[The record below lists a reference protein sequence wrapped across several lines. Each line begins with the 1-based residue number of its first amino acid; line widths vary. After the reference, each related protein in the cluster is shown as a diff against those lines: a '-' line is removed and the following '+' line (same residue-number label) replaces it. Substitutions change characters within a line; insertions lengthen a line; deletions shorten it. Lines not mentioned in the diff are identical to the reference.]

1 MEANSDAHTTFYL
14 IIFRYPKNPF
24 TFNLLPFTSFHYTY
38 LKFRMMKKR
47 YYPLIFFVLL
57 GLSSCFDIEERY
69 DFKPN
74 GSCNVAY
81 TFDMSSAISV
91 LRNLMPDSIKE
102 TPQFSMVK
110 DTSLNFYSALPDST
124 QQKMSKDEAD
134 MAKTSNLSVKMDL
147 KKNIMKVGITH
158 TAKDAADLQY
168 YLQHLSK
175 ISLNSQLKAATDS
188 KQNTAFDAQQL
199 VAGEDY
205 YSYEITPHKFYR
217 VIDKAKFAAFL
228 KKTQSAFA
236 MAKAMLIETPYKVVL
251 NFAKPIKK
259 INNPKAI
266 VSADRK
272 RVTLVTNMD
281 DVVKNPSIMNL
292 KIDF

>member
-1 MEANSDAHTTFYL
+1 
-14 IIFRYPKNPF
+14 
-24 TFNLLPFTSFHYTY
+24 
-38 LKFRMMKKR
+38 MKKR
-47 YYPLIFFVLL
+47 YYLLIFFVLP
-57 GLSSCFDIEERY
+57 GLSSCFDVEERY

-81 TFDMSSAISV
+81 TFDMSSAVSV
-91 LRNLMPDSIKE
+91 LMNLMSDSVKE

-110 DTSLNFYSALPDST
+110 DTTLNFYSALPDST

-134 MAKTSNLSVKMDL
+134 MAKASNLSVKMDL
-147 KKNIMKVGITH
+147 KKSIMKVGINH

-175 ISLNSQLKAATDS
+175 ISLDGQLKAVTNS
-188 KQNTAFDAQQL
+188 KQKTGFDAQQL

-217 VIDKAKFAAFL
+217 IIDKAKFEAFL

-259 INNPKAI
+259 INNSKAI

-272 RVTLVTNMD
+272 TVTLVTNMD
-281 DVVKNPSIMNL
+281 DVIKNPSIMNL